1 MALRLYLVNS
11 TTGKCT
17 GKKRDYASEELFI
30 KGINGDFSFTI
41 IDLLGKEILH
51 DHSANNAI
59 QTRTL
64 SEGLYLLKINKDKHT
79 YLTKFIISR
88 EE

>member
-1 MALRLYLVNS
+1 VVIVSTHKPDSSPVLV
-11 TTGKCT
+11 
-17 GKKRDYASEELFI
+17 YPVPASEELFI
-30 KGINGDFSFTI
+30 KGINGDFSYAI

-51 DHSANNAI
+51 DHSANNSI